1 MNGQWLRDGDTVAF
15 GRDEFQFKMKLG
27 PKEATAIFE
36 RMSRQVSAKEDTV
49 GKGEPVRDAT
59 EPKMSLSA
67 KEETEGRTP
76 RAAKEQ
82 TDAQTP
88 RSAKEETDVKQPP
101 PAKEETDVPIRSA
114 KEETDVKAPRVAPPE
129 PLIRIPIAYLVPI
142 AGTDANMGAIPI
154 HDETTRLGR
163 DDHWATIA
171 LRDSAVSRKHAR
183 IVKENAGLR
192 ICDER
197 SKAGTQ
203 VNDTPIPGD
212 GQLLQEGDK
221 ITLGNDEFHFK
232 LSPDAAERAAVAHA
246 ASDKPQVSTSAK
258 PAKEATEPRM
268 PIRTKEDT
276 DVSVRE

>member
-1 MNGQWLRDGDTVAF
+1 
-15 GRDEFQFKMKLG
+15 
-27 PKEATAIFE
+27 
-36 RMSRQVSAKEDTV
+36 
-49 GKGEPVRDAT
+49 
-59 EPKMSLSA
+59 
-67 KEETEGRTP
+67 
-76 RAAKEQ
+76 
-82 TDAQTP
+82 
-88 RSAKEETDVKQPP
+88 
-101 PAKEETDVPIRSA
+101 
-114 KEETDVKAPRVAPPE
+114 
-129 PLIRIPIAYLVPI
+129 
-142 AGTDANMGAIPI
+142 
-154 HDETTRLGR
+154 
-163 DDHWATIA
+163 
-171 LRDSAVSRKHAR
+171 
-183 IVKENAGLR
+183 LR